1 MAQSL
6 THTEARNYPL
16 TTGATADLIALVG
29 TATTEGLTPVS
40 DPAELAVG
48 DVAYVYAM
56 GDLRRGVVT
65 KLTKTKIH
73 VTLTTPA
80 AAALGGSVR
89 VQTTVAGLVYVKKAP
104 AAPVEIEETPEVE
117 TPAALDTSSEL
128 AQSLIEADHTEALAE
143 NETSSPEA
151 DEEPETECG
160 RCGGP
165 LASDGACADDSCDEE
180 HPECAAKGC
189 DIPEGLGE
197 CRVCG
202 AELIEIDQ
210 PEELTL
216 NSHDGKVGLNSKN
229 ETEEPDMAST
239 ETQSVTRELTGS
251 SVVRLLERVHARIR
265 QNHPEVPEVVIVTGA
280 GIGFGG
286 GKWGH
291 FRPQGWT
298 AQNEGDKATHI
309 HEMFMAGETLA
320 KGSRQVLQTM
330 IHESAHALAE
340 HRGEKDTSRQGR
352 WHNQVFRKTAQELG
366 LEYKGEK
373 ADKTLGFSQVTLTA
387 ETVEEYKDLL
397 DALDAEIH
405 LMVRLPGWLGGT
417 AGSDE
422 DGEDEGGEN
431 MGKAPKTGP
440 ATNSNNSKL
449 TCECEEP
456 NIIRASKKVAAKMV
470 VRCDDCEALFAERD

>member
-1 MAQSL
+1 MAQFKTL
-6 THTEARNYPL
+6 AEARQFDIN
-16 TTGATADLIALVG
+16 GTAYDLIALVQALDTKPEG
-29 TATTEGLTPVS
+29 WTTPESVT
-40 DPAELAVG
+40 ELHVG
-48 DVAYVYAM
+48 QTVYVWAL
-56 GDLRRGVVT
+56 GNKLRRGIVAKLGRT
-65 KLTKTKIH
+65 KATVIF
-73 VTLTTPA
+73 TTQGAVDHNMRYGGGIRVADTAVQLYNIAVPAAPA
-80 AAALGGSVR
+80 AAP
-89 VQTTVAGLVYVKKAP
+89 VA
-104 AAPVEIEETPEVE
+104 VE
-117 TPAALDTSSEL
+117 TPAEPEIEEAPEATPA
-128 AQSLIEADHTEALAE
+128 AQEDEAD
-143 NETSSPEA
+143 
-151 DEEPETECG
+151 TECPV
-160 RCGGP
+160 CGGP
-165 LASDGACADDSCDEE
+165 LASDGACADDTCGEE

-202 AELIEIDQ
+202 AELVEIDQ

-216 NSHDGKVGLNSKN
+216 NSHGGKVGLNSEN
-229 ETEEPDMAST
+229 ETEEPDMNST
-239 ETQSVTRELTGS
+239 ETQTPIVRELTGS
-251 SVVRLLERVHARIR
+251 AVVQLLERVHARIR

-298 AQNEGDKATHI
+298 AKEGDTSTHI

-352 WHNQVFRKTAQELG
+352 WHNQVFRKTAEELG

-422 DGEDEGGEN
+422 DDEDNGGEN

-440 ATNSNNSKL
+440 ATNSNNAKL
-449 TCECEEP
+449 TCGCEEP
-456 NIIRASKKVAAKMV
+456 NIIRASKKVAAKFV
-470 VRCDDCEALFAERD
+470 VRCDDCEELFTEKG

>member
-1 MAQSL
+1 MARFL
-6 THTEARNYPL
+6 DMNELRNFDVNGQ
-16 TTGATADLIALVG
+16 TFDLLALVEALPR
-29 TATTEGLTPVS
+29 TPEGWVHPESVN
-40 DPAELAVG
+40 ELHVG
-48 DVAYVYAM
+48 QIVHVWAL
-56 GDLRRGVVT
+56 GDRLRRGVVIKLGRT
-65 KLTKTKIH
+65 K
-73 VTLTTPA
+73 VSVAFTTQGAVDEAVRYRGGKDIRVADTAVQLFQINIPA
-80 AAALGGSVR
+80 APAPVE
-89 VQTTVAGLVYVKKAP
+89 VVETEEAP
-104 AAPVEIEETPEVE
+104 AAPVALTEAPKVEIPTVPVQFTEAEEAERAEAGETP
-117 TPAALDTSSEL
+117 
-128 AQSLIEADHTEALAE
+128 IEADQRHQDEAA
-143 NETSSPEA
+143 
-151 DEEPETECG
+151 
-160 RCGGP
+160 
-165 LASDGACADDSCDEE
+165 
-180 HPECAAKGC
+180 
-189 DIPEGLGE
+189 
-197 CRVCG
+197 
-202 AELIEIDQ
+202 EIDQ

-216 NSHDGKVGLNSKN
+216 NSHGGKVDLNSEN
-229 ETEEPDMAST
+229 ETEEPDMTST
-239 ETQSVTRELTGS
+239 DTQSATRELTGS
-251 SVVRLLERVHARIR
+251 AVVRLLERVHQRIR

-298 AQNEGDKATHI
+298 AQNGEDKATHI

-330 IHESAHALAE
+330 LHESAHALAE

-352 WHNQVFRKTAQELG
+352 WHNQVFRKTAEELG
-366 LEYKGEK
+366 LEYKAAK
-373 ADKTLGFSQVTLTA
+373 ADKALGFSQVTLTA

-397 DALDAEIH
+397 EALDAEIH

-422 DGEDEGGEN
+422 DDEDNGGEN

-440 ATNSNNSKL
+440 ATSSNNVKL

>member
-1 MAQSL
+1 MARFLDMNEIRNFDVNGQTFDL
-6 THTEARNYPL
+6 LALIEALPRTPEGWVHPESVKEL
-16 TTGATADLIALVG
+16 HVGQIVHVWAL
-29 TATTEGLTPVS
+29 
-40 DPAELAVG
+40 G
-48 DVAYVYAM
+48 DR
-56 GDLRRGVVT
+56 LRRGVVIKLGRT
-65 KLTKTKIH
+65 K
-73 VTLTTPA
+73 VSVAFTTQGA
-80 AAALGGSVR
+80 VDEAVRYRGGKDIR
-89 VQTTVAGLVYVKKAP
+89 VADSAVQLSQINIP
-104 AAPVEIEETPEVE
+104 AAPAPVEVETEEAPEVE
-117 TPAALDTSSEL
+117 TPAALTEAQIEENSAESEALNLADAEAARTENEAPGGIYYGTEWASSPAVEIDETEKLTLTSHGGKVDLNTENDGG
-128 AQSLIEADHTEALAE
+128 EADM
-143 NETSSPEA
+143 TST
-151 DEEPETECG
+151 D
-160 RCGGP
+160 
-165 LASDGACADDSCDEE
+165 
-180 HPECAAKGC
+180 
-189 DIPEGLGE
+189 
-197 CRVCG
+197 
-202 AELIEIDQ
+202 
-210 PEELTL
+210 
-216 NSHDGKVGLNSKN
+216 
-229 ETEEPDMAST
+229 
-239 ETQSVTRELTGS
+239 TQNTTREMTGS
-251 SVVRLLERVHARIR
+251 AVVKLLERVHDRIR

-298 AQNEGDKATHI
+298 AQNGEDKATHI

-330 IHESAHALAE
+330 LHESAHALAE

-417 AGSDE
+417 SGNDE
-422 DGEDEGGEN
+422 DDENNGGEN

-440 ATNSNNSKL
+440 ATSSNNVKL

-470 VRCDDCEALFAERD
+470 VRCDDCESLFAERD